1 MCVRGAWV
9 PLTQWPFHDP
19 GTRTHAQ
26 MLLVIDVQKGIQT
39 QTAEV
44 GSSQPCRVVAPSA
57 AHVWSLTYACCGV
70 VLLVLG
76 VSAW

>member
-1 MCVRGAWV
+1 M

-19 GTRTHAQ
+19 GTRAHTQ

-44 GSSQPCRVVAPSA
+44 GRRPGRVVAPSA
-57 AHVWSLTYACCGV
+57 AHVWSLTYACCC
-70 VLLVLG
+70 VLVLVLG